1 MDSRFKL
8 DRNEYIDYSDSDE
21 NIIEKLISNTKNII
35 YFFKSRRDHKSYKLL
50 IEEFKSILEY
60 ELDRYLID
68 KWGPPPPPPSL
79 PPIPLYKSS
88 D

>member
-1 MDSRFKL
+1 MDSRFKQ
-8 DRNEYIDYSDSDE
+8 DKNELIDYCDSDE
-21 NIIEKLISNTKNII
+21 NIIEKLINNTKNVI
-35 YFFKSRRDHKSYKLL
+35 YFFKSRHDHTSYKEL
-50 IEEFKSILEY
+50 INQYKCILEY

-68 KWGPPPPPPSL
+68 KWGPPPPPSL

>member
-8 DRNEYIDYSDSDE
+8 DKNEHIDYSDSDE
-21 NIIEKLISNTKNII
+21 NIIEKLINNTKNII
-35 YFFKSRRDHKSYKLL
+35 YFFRSRHDHASYKLL

-68 KWGPPPPPPSL
+68 KWGPPPQLSL